1 LNEKNHE
8 ERLQMVEC
16 SMDDSN
22 SESSREF
29 PERRKAVRFTGQ
41 LPMEL
46 KQGTGMTRNFSTSGI
61 YFETDHSFSHL
72 EPINFFLIL
81 EHTGFGPRVRIRC
94 RGEVVRV
101 ETGGEKTG
109 VAVAIHSYSIEGV

>member
-1 LNEKNHE
+1 
-8 ERLQMVEC
+8 MVEC

-61 YFETDHSFSHL
+61 YFETDQSLSHL
-72 EPINFFLIL
+72 EPIEFFLIL
-81 EHTGFGPRVRIRC
+81 EHTGLGPQVRVHC
-94 RGEVVRV
+94 YGEIVRV
-101 ETGGEKTG
+101 EPGGEKTRI
-109 VAVAIHSYSIEGV
+109 AVAIHSYGFESPRQSEQG